1 MPNESSTSA
10 FPATQRD
17 ISNLKQTA
25 TDAVSDLS
33 STAAVHASKAK
44 GQVKELAGHFQ
55 EEGAQ
60 HLDQVRGQLSDVL
73 ASARAYAA
81 QRPLASIGVALFVGY
96 LFGLSRRRTFRD

>member
-1 MPNESSTSA
+1 MPNDSTTSS

-44 GQVKELAGHFQ
+44 GQVKELAGHLH
-55 EEGAQ
+55 EEGGQ
-60 HLDQVRGQLSDVL
+60 QLDQVRGQLGDVL
-73 ASARAYAA
+73 ASAQAFVAE
-81 QRPLASIGVALFVGY
+81 RPLACVGVAFAIGY
-96 LFGLSRRRTFRD
+96 LFALSRRTVRE